1 MGVEISK
8 FSVIAASYVE
18 EVCRSKGPWGRGHGS
33 FGADGTG
40 GLMGGRAE
48 GEQNVA
54 DSDVKSDRTSVAH
67 LMELGPLKRS
77 VIV

>member
-1 MGVEISK
+1 MQKQRTLGVGTRGVLGQMGQ
-8 FSVIAASYVE
+8 
-18 EVCRSKGPWGRGHGS
+18 
-33 FGADGTG
+33 G